1 MRDYELALT
10 EDRLNDN
17 LRELKGLTIG
27 ISRAI
32 DRQNGKRGGS
42 PKRELRPADTL
53 VRNAVAELLRPMRPT
68 ANGGVIYEKTAAE
81 MARSL
86 YPSDEAL
93 QNFITRAAVSPASTT
108 TTDYAAE
115 LVATATIDFLTGGEA
130 PSGFAALARQT
141 LQVPLQGSAKV
152 PSRVYPISLTGAW
165 IGEGAPKPVFT
176 VPLSSTTLSPSKLVS
191 ITAWSDEIATWS
203 VPSIEALIRDAVA
216 RDIAGLLDSTAFD
229 ANAATATRPAGLL
242 RASATSV
249 TASTATPLTEAMIAD
264 LAGLAAAVT
273 TGAPDARV
281 VFIVSAKQG
290 VRFRMQAADFGDVI
304 YSSYMPNG
312 SVGAVDANSIATMVG
327 DIVFTAS
334 NSATVHMNDAPTAI
348 GTPGSPNV
356 VAAPTMSPVPGRLDR
371 PALGTARLVDEKAI
385 RRLGDRQLRKRGEGR
400 IRHERAKSMVSRR
413 LGQSGR
419 ARDESCGCAEGRH
432 NRCRRPQVDRSRR
445 WHRTMEHRQPGACH
459 VPHRATEDAQRTR
472 GVRARPRPPLRRGTE
487 CAQEG
492 SGSAA
497 QGAGRAAQVDAAACR
512 CRQERG
518 MKRLSTMVAVLLRTD
533 GSGWLIDI
541 DEDGKP
547 ATTSGSAAEI
557 RAIVEAIMANCYAPP
572 GDEKFTWL
580 Q

>member
-229 ANAATATRPAGLL
+229 ANAATATRPAGL
-242 RASATSV
+242 
-249 TASTATPLTEAMIAD
+249 
-264 LAGLAAAVT
+264 
-273 TGAPDARV
+273 
-281 VFIVSAKQG
+281 F
-290 VRFRMQAADFGDVI
+290 
-304 YSSYMPNG
+304 
-312 SVGAVDANSIATMVG
+312 SIR
-327 DIVFTAS
+327 DQ
-334 NSATVHMNDAPTAI
+334 
-348 GTPGSPNV
+348 
-356 VAAPTMSPVPGRLDR
+356 R
-371 PALGTARLVDEKAI
+371 
-385 RRLGDRQLRKRGEGR
+385 DRQHGNTADRSDDSG
-400 IRHERAKSMVSRR
+400 SRR
-413 LGQSGR
+413 ACGR
-419 ARDESCGCAEGRH
+419 RHDRRAGCTGG
-432 NRCRRPQVDRSRR
+432 V
-445 WHRTMEHRQPGACH
+445 HRQ
-459 VPHRATEDAQRTR
+459 RQ
-472 GVRARPRPPLRRGTE
+472 
-487 CAQEG
+487 
-492 SGSAA
+492 
-497 QGAGRAAQVDAAACR
+497 AGRALQDAGGGLRRRDLFELHAEWIGRRGR
-512 CRQERG
+512 CKLNRD
-518 MKRLSTMVAVLLRTD
+518 D
-533 GSGWLIDI
+533 G
-541 DEDGKP
+541 
-547 ATTSGSAAEI
+547 
-557 RAIVEAIMANCYAPP
+557 R
-572 GDEKFTWL
+572 
-580 Q
+580 